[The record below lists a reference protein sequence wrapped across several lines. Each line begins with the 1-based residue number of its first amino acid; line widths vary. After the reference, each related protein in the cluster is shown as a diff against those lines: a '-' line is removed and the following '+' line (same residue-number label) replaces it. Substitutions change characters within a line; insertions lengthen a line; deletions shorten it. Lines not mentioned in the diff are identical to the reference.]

1 MSICQWFA
9 VVLAVA
15 WAGTLF
21 CAVGLCRVALTAD
34 AEDERPEL
42 FAAGYV
48 EGLDRLRAA
57 IADARIETAPGAPSA
72 DLIDCWSIWP
82 DAPTHVGEDGTR

>member
-1 MSICQWFA
+1 MSIAQWVGIA
-9 VVLAVA
+9 LAVA

-21 CAVGLCRVALTAD
+21 CAVGLCRVAMQDDD
-34 AEDERPEL
+34 AEQPEL

-57 IADARIETAPGAPSA
+57 IATARIETTPGDPSA

-82 DAPTHVGEDGTR
+82 DAPTHAGEDGTR

>member
-1 MSICQWFA
+1 MSIAQW
-9 VVLAVA
+9 VGIVLAVC
-15 WAGTLF
+15 WAGALL
-21 CAVGLCRVALTAD
+21 CAAGLCRVAMQAD
-34 AEDERPEL
+34 AEEEQPL